1 MKVSVRILRTITINQ
16 VTGVMYMHLT
26 KSDFKESNN
35 KEIRSAGESMFI
47 KEQNN
52 YYQQCPY
59 TNIDRGSSIC
69 TWIRLCV

>member
-69 TWIRLCV
+69 T